1 MPANELRLPD
11 GAVAPETADQAVE
24 LARIWWIGAR
34 PEMTLRPALKD
45 PKNVGR
51 LLAETARHYAQV
63 YASADLGKADELLE
77 AMKTGWA
84 EGMQIPMATHMTKT
98 AGGPKITVPKA

>member
-1 MPANELRLPD
+1 MPALELRLPD
-11 GAVAPETADQAVE
+11 GAVAPETADQAIE

-45 PKNVGR
+45 PRNVGR

-77 AMKTGWA
+77 QMKAGWDD
-84 EGMQIPMATHMTKT
+84 GMNIPMATHMTKT
-98 AGGPKITVPKA
+98 AGGPATTTKA